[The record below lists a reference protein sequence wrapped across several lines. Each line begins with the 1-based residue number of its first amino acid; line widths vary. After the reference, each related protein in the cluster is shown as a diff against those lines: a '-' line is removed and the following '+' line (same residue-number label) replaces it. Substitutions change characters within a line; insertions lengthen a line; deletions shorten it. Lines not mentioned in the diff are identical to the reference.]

1 MKKTWSNMKENI
13 NKRKKFIITVSAAA
27 VLLFGGLAGTAVYAV
42 NQGTLSEKEA
52 IKVISGELGGEVVQV
67 EKEWD
72 EYPITYD
79 MTVKTEEGY
88 QDVEVDAKEGKVL
101 SQEIDDDQD
110 EDALIQEALKTAKI
124 SMEEAEKIAL
134 KQVEGQITDVEA
146 DMENGILIYEL
157 EINQDQK
164 EYDVEV
170 DANTGKVLKMD
181 LDD

>member
-88 QDVEVDAKEGKVL
+88 QDVEVDAKEGKERKRL
-101 SQEIDDDQD
+101 R
-110 EDALIQEALKTAKI
+110 
-124 SMEEAEKIAL
+124 
-134 KQVEGQITDVEA
+134 
-146 DMENGILIYEL
+146 
-157 EINQDQK
+157 
-164 EYDVEV
+164 
-170 DANTGKVLKMD
+170 
-181 LDD
+181 

>member
-1 MKKTWSNMKENI
+1 MKKTWGKIKENI
-13 NKRKKFIITVSAAA
+13 NKRKKAIITISGAA
-27 VLLFGGLAGTAVYAV
+27 VLLFGGVAGTAVYAV
-42 NQGTLSEKEA
+42 NQGTLSEKDA
-52 IKVISGELGGEVVQV
+52 INMISGELGGEVVQV

-88 QDVEVDAKEGKVL
+88 QDVEVDAKEGTVL
-101 SQEIDDDQD
+101 SQEMDDDQN

-134 KQVEGQITDVEA
+134 KQVEGQITDLEA
-146 DMENGILIYEL
+146 DMENGILVYEL
-157 EINQDQK
+157 EIKQDQK
-164 EYDVEV
+164 EYDLEV
-170 DANTGKVLKMD
+170 DANTGKVLKVD

>member
-1 MKKTWSNMKENI
+1 MKETWSNMKENI
-13 NKRKKFIITVSAAA
+13 KKRKKLLMTILAAA
-27 VLLFGGLAGTAVYAV
+27 VLLFGGVAGTAVYAV

-72 EYPITYD
+72 EYPVTYD

-110 EDALIQEALKTAKI
+110 EDALIEEAMKTAKI

-134 KQVEGQITDVEA
+134 KQVEGQITDLEA
-146 DMENGILIYEL
+146 DMENGSLIYEL
-157 EINQDQK
+157 EIKEGQK
-164 EYDVEV
+164 EYDIDI
-170 DANTGKVLKMD
+170 DANTGKVLKVDMD
-181 LDD
+181 N

>member
-1 MKKTWSNMKENI
+1 MKETWSNMKENI
-13 NKRKKFIITVSAAA
+13 IKRKKLLMTISAAA
-27 VLLFGGLAGTAVYAV
+27 VLLFGGVAGTAVYAV

-72 EYPITYD
+72 EYPVTYD

-101 SQEIDDDQD
+101 DQEIDDDQD
-110 EDALIQEALKTAKI
+110 EDALIEEAMKTAKI

-134 KQVEGQITDVEA
+134 KQVEGQITDLEA
-146 DMENGILIYEL
+146 DMENGVLIYEL
-157 EINQDQK
+157 EIKEDQK
-164 EYDVEV
+164 EYDIDI
-170 DANTGKVLKMD
+170 DANTGKVLKVDMD
-181 LDD
+181 N